1 MSLLKILVKIS
12 TKFCGQNFE
21 IILAFNTQK
30 APDVP
35 EDKKILKPCDYDM
48 MLDHYPGDQ
57 KTMVSKSK
65 SMVPPF

>member
-1 MSLLKILVKIS
+1 MIDIWCEFS
-12 TKFCGQNFE
+12 
-21 IILAFNTQK
+21 QK